1 MALRFLFGVAIAA
14 MLCAPGFAAEPP
26 APNAPGAAPAP
37 DWVTPPSDAPRSGRG
52 ERTYNLDTL
61 FDALKIAPDAES
73 AKAIEERIWAL
84 WMVSGSDTCN
94 LLMGRVK
101 AAADEKDFDLAIK
114 LLDAVI
120 ELKPN
125 YTEAWN
131 RRATLL
137 FSAKGLWPRA
147 RRHSRS
153 AGARAAPFRCA
164 VRPWPDLAGARR
176 RQACARSLS
185 PGAGDQSLTSSTST
199 TPSRR
204 CARRSRA
211 ATSDLFSL
219 PPQACLVIA
228 RSVSDEAIHM
238 PCRAAGLLRGACQ
251 RAGHFGPDPLARND
265 G

>member
-1 MALRFLFGVAIAA
+1 MALRFLFGVALGA

-26 APNAPGAAPAP
+26 APNAPGAAPTP

-94 LLMGRVK
+94 LLMGRIK

-125 YTEAWN
+125 YTEARN
-131 RRATLL
+131 RRATLHFL
-137 FSAKGLWPRA
+137 QKDYGQALADIREVLAREPR
-147 RRHSRS
+147 
-153 AGARAAPFRCA
+153 
-164 VRPWPDLAGARR
+164 
-176 RQACARSLS
+176 
-185 PGAGDQSLTSSTST
+185 
-199 TPSRR
+199 
-204 CARRSRA
+204 
-211 ATSDLFSL
+211 
-219 PPQACLVIA
+219 
-228 RSVSDEAIHM
+228 
-238 PCRAAGLLRGACQ
+238 
-251 RAGHFGPDPLARND
+251 HFGALSGLGLILQELGDEKHALEAYRRALAINPHLEHIDDAIKTLREKVEGRD
-265 G
+265 I